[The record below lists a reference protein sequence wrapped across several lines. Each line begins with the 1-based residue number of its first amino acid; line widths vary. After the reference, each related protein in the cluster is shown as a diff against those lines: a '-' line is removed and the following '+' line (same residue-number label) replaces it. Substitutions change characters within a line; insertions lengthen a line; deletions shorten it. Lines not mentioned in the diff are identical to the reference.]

1 MVNTEE
7 IVERTFYI
15 CLLTTALKRK
25 LTLNPD
31 DYLPLSLENE
41 KRFKEDSEALK
52 KFIPIFGVGNNQV
65 KGAKTCPRITIELQG
80 FYNGDIGVNKY
91 IIGDKLENGNYQASE
106 FPYET
111 KDITLDIH
119 LVANT
124 QQDMRLLHSI
134 MYEALPSRGY
144 VRPYYNDPEE
154 WGDGKVA
161 PTGNL
166 YIEIGNY
173 YDHPDESH
181 GLLEKVYQYICKDG
195 ILPEKLAGEG
205 ELVPITDISVLL
217 GTVEKQE
224 NDLLQLQVNKDNT
237 PGY

>member
-1 MVNTEE
+1 MVSTEE

-15 CLLTTALKRK
+15 CLLTTALKRG

-31 DYLPLSLENE
+31 DYLPLSQENE
-41 KRFKEDSEALK
+41 KRFQTDKDTLK
-52 KFIPIFGVGNNQV
+52 KFIPIYGIGNNQV

-124 QQDMRLLHSI
+124 QSDMRLLHSI

-144 VRPYYNDPEE
+144 VRPYYNDLEE
-154 WGDGKVA
+154 WEEGRVS

-166 YIEIGNY
+166 FIEIGNY
-173 YDHPDESH
+173 YDHPDVSA
-181 GLLEKVYQYICKDG
+181 GILEKVYQYICKDG
-195 ILPEKLAGEG
+195 ILPEKLSGEG
-205 ELVPITDISVLL
+205 ELVPIKDISVLL
-217 GTVEKQE
+217 GLLEKPD
-224 NDLLQLQVNKDNT
+224 NDLLQLKVE
-237 PGY
+237 

>member
-15 CLLTTALKRK
+15 CLLQTALKK
-25 LTLNPD
+25 GLTLNPE
-31 DYLPLSLENE
+31 DYLPLSQENE
-41 KRFKEDSEALK
+41 RRFQADKDAMP
-52 KFIPIFGVGNNQV
+52 KFIPIYGIGNNQV

-91 IIGDKLENGNYQASE
+91 TIGDKLESGNYQASE

-119 LVANT
+119 LVSNT
-124 QQDMRLLHSI
+124 QADMRLLHNI

-144 VRPYYNDPEE
+144 VRPYYNNLEE
-154 WGDGKVA
+154 WEDGRVA

-166 YIEIGNY
+166 FIEIGIRFRCCFRY
-173 YDHPDESH
+173 WSGCCRKYSFTQETSAWYGESNSFP
-181 GLLEKVYQYICKDG
+181 Y
-195 ILPEKLAGEG
+195 
-205 ELVPITDISVLL
+205 
-217 GTVEKQE
+217 GTGCTRIRGKIQ
-224 NDLLQLQVNKDNT
+224 Q
-237 PGY
+237 

>member
-1 MVNTEE
+1 M
-7 IVERTFYI
+7 
-15 CLLTTALKRK
+15 
-25 LTLNPD
+25 
-31 DYLPLSLENE
+31 
-41 KRFKEDSEALK
+41 
-52 KFIPIFGVGNNQV
+52 
-65 KGAKTCPRITIELQG
+65 QG

-144 VRPYYNDPEE
+144 VRPYYNDLEE
-154 WGDGKVA
+154 WEDGKVA

-173 YDHPDESH
+173 YDHPDESQ
-181 GLLEKVYQYICKDG
+181 GLLERYISTYAKMVSCLKTCRRRRIG
-195 ILPEKLAGEG
+195 SHHRYLSTLRYSRKEG
-205 ELVPITDISVLL
+205 KRFTS
-217 GTVEKQE
+217 
-224 NDLLQLQVNKDNT
+224 T
-237 PGY
+237 PSE